1 MKTRTEG
8 GGYRPGG
15 GRPKKAKPI
24 APDIVRAATASKMEP
39 LEYMLAVM
47 NDPTSDES
55 RRDRMAIA
63 AAPYCHPRVAE
74 RFKGRK
80 DEQSEA
86 AETAG
91 IGTPW
96 AAD

>member
-1 MKTRTEG
+1 M
-8 GGYRPGG
+8 
-15 GRPKKAKPI
+15 
-24 APDIVRAATASKMEP
+24 MP
-39 LEYMLAVM
+39 LDYMLMVIA
-47 NDPTSDES
+47 DETATQE

-86 AETAG
+86 AESAG

-96 AAD
+96 ANDVEFEIRAS

>member
-1 MKTRTEG
+1 MPR
-8 GGYRPGG
+8 YREPGSI
-15 GRPKKAKPI
+15 RPVSPAKQKS
-24 APDIVRAATASKMEP
+24 VKRMMP
-39 LEYMLAVM
+39 LDYMLMVIA
-47 NDPTSDES
+47 DETATQE

-86 AETAG
+86 AESAG

-96 AAD
+96 ANDVEFEIRAS